1 MKFRSQLRWR
11 ASLKRTSHMSDAIF
25 VLVFIC
31 AIAFN
36 AAGWWRFRKTKLSLT
51 SGQKKKALVGLLAN
65 TVAFVFPLVYA
76 FSSIITLSLQRAI
89 RWEYVLVG
97 CWVLCVSSLILSVVG
112 PKQVRLPLL
121 FGSLAVGAF
130 WIMIPVGVL

>member
-1 MKFRSQLRWR
+1 
-11 ASLKRTSHMSDAIF
+11 MSDAIF

-36 AAGWWRFRKTKLSLT
+36 AAAWWRFRKTKLSLT

-65 TVAFVFPLVYA
+65 VVAFVLPLVYA
-76 FSSIITLSLQRAI
+76 LSSIITLSLQWFI
-89 RWEYVLVG
+89 RWDYVLVG
-97 CWVLCVSSLILSVVG
+97 CWVLCALSLVLSVVG

-121 FGSLAVGAF
+121 FGSLAISAF
-130 WIMIPVGVL
+130 WTMIPLGVL

>member
-1 MKFRSQLRWR
+1 
-11 ASLKRTSHMSDAIF
+11 MSDAIF

-36 AAGWWRFRKTKLSLT
+36 AAAWWRFRITKLSLT

-65 TVAFVFPLVYA
+65 VVAFVLPLVYA
-76 FSSIITLSLQRAI
+76 LSSIITLSLSLQWFI
-89 RWEYVLVG
+89 RWDYVLVG
-97 CWVLCVSSLILSVVG
+97 CWVLCALSLVLSLVG

-121 FGSLAVGAF
+121 FGSLAISAF
-130 WIMIPVGVL
+130 WTMVPLGVL